1 VRFPAVVGRDG
12 VAGLVCLA
20 LATGLLIAARDLPT
34 NPLVPVGPDFYPRIV
49 FVVTALLSVAVVVL
63 DVRARRR
70 RLASAPPVDASA
82 SPNHALVAL
91 AFSVFGLYVWLLPAL
106 GFRLSTLA
114 FMVALQALLDPPHS
128 PRQWGTVAIVAVV
141 TTIGTYAV
149 FEQVLTVLLPRGAWT
164 GF

>member
-1 VRFPAVVGRDG
+1 MRFPAALGRDG
-12 VAGLVCLA
+12 VAGLACLA
-20 LATGLLIAARDLPT
+20 LAAGLLIAARDLPT

-49 FVVTALLSVAVVVL
+49 FVVTALLSVVVVVL

-70 RLASAPPVDASA
+70 RSASGVPVDTPA

-91 AFSVFGLYVWLLPAL
+91 TFAVFGLYVWLLPAL

-114 FMVALQALLDPPHS
+114 FMVALQALLDPPHTL
-128 PRQWGTVAIVAVV
+128 RQWGTVAMVAVA